1 MRLSS
6 GLLLAGASSA
16 FGQFTRFTNSST
28 SAVESTTTSIKET
41 TSLETT
47 TTTTSALPTEA
58 EFTLNLQNA
67 VLGPGASF
75 YPPPDGDSIPWDRT
89 PPSTAL

>member
-1 MRLSS
+1 MRLSP
-6 GLLLAGASSA
+6 GLLLAGASGA

-28 SAVESTTTSIKET
+28 SAVESTTTSIRDT
-41 TSLETT
+41 TSLDT

-58 EFTLNLQNA
+58 EFTLNLKNA

-75 YPPPDGDSIPWDRT
+75 YPPPDGDSMCVLPR
-89 PPSTAL
+89 PPQQP